1 MTALMRLAPAIR
13 AFADGGT
20 DLLGHVDVHSD
31 TRHRVGSFAV
41 FRASGRNPVG
51 STGYTSAV
59 KIAVSV
65 PDALYARAEE
75 FAARLGMKR
84 SQLYARAVEE
94 FLLAHDEDA
103 VTAALDA
110 LAVEAASSV
119 PEGTGR
125 AAGKALID
133 SGDWEW

>member
-1 MTALMRLAPAIR
+1 M
-13 AFADGGT
+13 
-20 DLLGHVDVHSD
+20 
-31 TRHRVGSFAV
+31 
-41 FRASGRNPVG
+41 
-51 STGYTSAV
+51 

-65 PDALYARAEE
+65 PDALYERAEE

-94 FLLAHDEDA
+94 FLLTHDEDA

-110 LAVEAASSV
+110 LAVEAASSA

-125 AAGKALID
+125 AAGQALID

>member
-1 MTALMRLAPAIR
+1 MSDLRSGTCRRSDAVQAGPL
-13 AFADGGT
+13 GG
-20 DLLGHVDVHSD
+20 GH
-31 TRHRVGSFAV
+31 
-41 FRASGRNPVG
+41 
-51 STGYTSAV
+51 TGYTLVV

-65 PDALYARAEE
+65 PDALHERAEE

-110 LAVEAASSV
+110 LAGEATSSAA
-119 PEGTGR
+119 EGSGRSVGR
-125 AAGKALID
+125 ALIE
-133 SGDWEW
+133 SGAWEW

>member
-1 MTALMRLAPAIR
+1 MS
-13 AFADGGT
+13 GGAKPT
-20 DLLGHVDVHSD
+20 EQGLS
-31 TRHRVGSFAV
+31 
-41 FRASGRNPVG
+41 
-51 STGYTSAV
+51 STGYTLVV

-65 PDALYARAEE
+65 PNALYERAEE
-75 FAARLGMKR
+75 FAARLGLKR

-110 LAVEAASSV
+110 LAAEAASSG
-119 PEGTGR
+119 PEGSGR
-125 AAGKALID
+125 SAGKALID

>member
-1 MTALMRLAPAIR
+1 M
-13 AFADGGT
+13 
-20 DLLGHVDVHSD
+20 
-31 TRHRVGSFAV
+31 
-41 FRASGRNPVG
+41 
-51 STGYTSAV
+51 

-65 PDALYARAEE
+65 PDALHERAEE
-75 FAARLGMKR
+75 FAARLGLKR

-110 LAVEAASSV
+110 LAGDAGSSGA
-119 PEGTGR
+119 EGAGR
-125 AAGKALID
+125 AMGQALID

>member
-1 MTALMRLAPAIR
+1 MGRWADAP
-13 AFADGGT
+13 GG
-20 DLLGHVDVHSD
+20 
-31 TRHRVGSFAV
+31 R
-41 FRASGRNPVG
+41 SGFG
-51 STGYTSAV
+51 STGYTCVV

-65 PDALYARAEE
+65 PDALHERAEE
-75 FAARLGMKR
+75 FAARLGLKR

-110 LAVEAASSV
+110 LAAEAPSLG
-119 PEGTGR
+119 PEESGR

-133 SGDWEW
+133 SGHWEW

>member
-1 MTALMRLAPAIR
+1 M
-13 AFADGGT
+13 
-20 DLLGHVDVHSD
+20 
-31 TRHRVGSFAV
+31 
-41 FRASGRNPVG
+41 
-51 STGYTSAV
+51 

-65 PDALYARAEE
+65 PDALFERAEE
-75 FAARLGMKR
+75 FAARLGLKR

-110 LAVEAASSV
+110 LAVETASSGLGG
-119 PEGTGR
+119 PGR

>member
-1 MTALMRLAPAIR
+1 
-13 AFADGGT
+13 
-20 DLLGHVDVHSD
+20 
-31 TRHRVGSFAV
+31 
-41 FRASGRNPVG
+41 
-51 STGYTSAV
+51 V

-65 PDALYARAEE
+65 PDALHERAEE

-110 LAVEAASSV
+110 LADEVSSSGA
-119 PEGTGR
+119 EGSDR
-125 AAGKALID
+125 AAGRALID
-133 SGDWEW
+133 NGDWEW